1 MISVDEARTRILS
14 SFEPLPPEDVGLD
27 EALGRVLA
35 QDVRARRTQPP
46 TAISSMDGYAARSA
60 DLSEAPKV
68 LKQVGKAP
76 AGGAF
81 SGVVGPNE
89 TVRIFTGG
97 PIPDG
102 ADTIVIQENTESE
115 GDRITVRVSAKAGQ
129 YIRNA
134 GLDFNTGEV
143 GLSSGKI
150 LTARDISLAAAMDF
164 PWLTVYRK
172 PRIAILATGDEV
184 VRPGE
189 PIGPNQIVSSNAIA
203 LQAFVKICGGTAI
216 NLGISPDKA
225 DTLRKMANGARGSD
239 LLVTTGGISVGE
251 HDLVRQALN
260 SSGLKVDFW
269 RVAMRPGKPVMYGQL
284 GGVPVLGLPG
294 NPVSVMVC
302 ALVFLSPV
310 LNCLLGLPND
320 NGAVIEKAFLASPLS
335 KNDRR
340 QDYLR
345 ATLTRHKDGSLWAQ
359 PFERQDSSMISL
371 LAKAQC
377 LIIRV
382 PNAAAAD
389 AGQTVEVMRFP
400 SGLARL

>member
-1 MISVDEARTRILS
+1 M
-14 SFEPLPPEDVGLD
+14 
-27 EALGRVLA
+27 
-35 QDVRARRTQPP
+35 
-46 TAISSMDGYAARSA
+46 
-60 DLSEAPKV
+60 
-68 LKQVGKAP
+68 
-76 AGGAF
+76 
-81 SGVVGPNE
+81 
-89 TVRIFTGG
+89 
-97 PIPDG
+97 
-102 ADTIVIQENTESE
+102 
-115 GDRITVRVSAKAGQ
+115 
-129 YIRNA
+129 
-134 GLDFNTGEV
+134 
-143 GLSSGKI
+143 
-150 LTARDISLAAAMDF
+150 
-164 PWLTVYRK
+164 
-172 PRIAILATGDEV
+172 
-184 VRPGE
+184 
-189 PIGPNQIVSSNAIA
+189 
-203 LQAFVKICGGTAI
+203 
-216 NLGISPDKA
+216 
-225 DTLRKMANGARGSD
+225 
-239 LLVTTGGISVGE
+239 
-251 HDLVRQALN
+251 VRQALN

-345 ATLTRHKDGSLWAQ
+345 ATLTRHKDGSLCAQ

>member
-225 DTLRKMANGARGSD
+225 DTLRKMANGARGAD

-320 NGAVIEKAFLASPLS
+320 NGAVIEKAFLASPLCE
-335 KNDRR
+335 NDQR

-345 ATLTRHKDGSLWAQ
+345 ATLKRHKDGSLWAR